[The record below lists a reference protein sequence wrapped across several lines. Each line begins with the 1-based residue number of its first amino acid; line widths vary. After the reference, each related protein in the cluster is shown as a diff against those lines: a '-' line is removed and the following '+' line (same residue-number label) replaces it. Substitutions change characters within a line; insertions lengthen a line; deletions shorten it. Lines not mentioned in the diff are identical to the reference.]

1 MKRLD
6 KRIEAAKEQVNT
18 IEKTLSGAL
27 KPIHPPTD
35 VMQRLKNR
43 IGSLEPHH
51 IAKRLTNWELWIIAV
66 GSVMSVAMVI
76 LTIARAIYYFFMR
89 RKRTTA

>member
-1 MKRLD
+1 MKRLK
-6 KRIEAAKEQVNT
+6 KRIELAKDQVDT
-18 IEKTLSGAL
+18 LEKTLSGTL
-27 KPIHPPTD
+27 KPVHPPAD

-51 IAKRLTNWELWIIAV
+51 IAKRLTNWELWIISV

-76 LTIARAIYYFFMR
+76 LTIARAIFYFFR
-89 RKRTTA
+89 RSKRSTA

>member
-1 MKRLD
+1 MKRLE
-6 KRIEAAKEQVNT
+6 KRVASAKEQVDTLENY
-18 IEKTLSGAL
+18 LSGTL
-27 KPIHPPTD
+27 KPIHPPAD

-51 IAKRLTNWELWIIAV
+51 IAKRLTNWELWIITV

-76 LTIARAIYYFFMR
+76 LTVARAFFYFFGR
-89 RKRTTA
+89 RKRSAA